1 MNKKILEALT
11 PLGVPVKFQKH
22 SGSAKQY
29 ITFHEY
35 FQTGEAYDDDEERLT
50 GRYIQVDVW
59 SRTDYEVL
67 VIQVK
72 SQMRNAGF
80 TRIDEADLYES
91 DTGIYHKALR
101 YYYLEEREGQ
111 YA

>member
-22 SGSAKQY
+22 SGAANQY

-35 FQTGEAYDDDEERLT
+35 FQTGEAYDDDVESLT
-50 GRYIQVDVW
+50 GRYFQVDIW
-59 SRTDYEVL
+59 SKTDYEVL

-72 SQMRNAGF
+72 SQMKNAGF

-91 DTGIYHKALR
+91 DTRIYHKALR
-101 YYYLEEREGQ
+101 YYYLEEREG
-111 YA
+111 

>member
-1 MNKKILEALT
+1 MNKKIHEALT

-22 SGSAKQY
+22 SGAANQY

-35 FQTGEAYDDDEERLT
+35 FQAGEAYDDDEESLT
-50 GRYIQVDVW
+50 GRYVQVDIW
-59 SRTDYEVL
+59 SKIDYEVL

-72 SQMRNAGF
+72 NQMKNAGF

-91 DTGIYHKALR
+91 DTRIYHKALR
-101 YYYLEEREGQ
+101 YYYLEEREG
-111 YA
+111 

>member
-1 MNKKILEALT
+1 LNKKILETLT
-11 PLGVPVKFQKH
+11 PLGVLVKFQKH
-22 SGSAKQY
+22 SGSANQY

-35 FQTGEAYDDDEERLT
+35 FQTGEAYDDDEESLT

-72 SQMRNAGF
+72 LL
-80 TRIDEADLYES
+80 DEECWIHS
-91 DTGIYHKALR
+91 NR
-101 YYYLEEREGQ
+101 RS
-111 YA
+111 

>member
-1 MNKKILEALT
+1 MNKKILETLT
-11 PLGVPVKFQKH
+11 PLGVLVKFQKH
-22 SGSAKQY
+22 SGSANQY

-35 FQTGEAYDDDEERLT
+35 FQTGEAYDDDEESLT

-72 SQMRNAGF
+72 LQMKNAGF
-80 TRIDEADLYES
+80 TRIDEADLYEP

-101 YYYLEEREGQ
+101 YYYLEEREG
-111 YA
+111 

>member
-22 SGSAKQY
+22 SGAASQY
-29 ITFHEY
+29 ITFDEY
-35 FQTGEAYDDDEERLT
+35 FQTGEAYEDDKESLIGGYLQID
-50 GRYIQVDVW
+50 IW
-59 SRTDYEVL
+59 SKIDYEVL

-72 SQMRNAGF
+72 LQMKNAGF
-80 TRIDEADLYES
+80 TRIDEADLYEP

-101 YYYLEEREGQ
+101 YYYLEEREG
-111 YA
+111 